1 MKKRYIQCFCLP
13 LACLLALT
21 ACAPGGETA
30 DADAEPL
37 PIEVPPPVE
46 QTNEGLTIF
55 YTDYDSYKVSILDAA
70 VNQYNLQHPD
80 QLARYELLSNCI
92 ACGVCEGSC
101 PVFAGGE
108 AFIGPAALI
117 TASRFIN
124 DSRDTQAAE
133 RMDAIDTADGIAAC
147 QSVRACTR
155 ECPRGI
161 DVGEEIWQLIAQ
173 VKER

>member
-1 MKKRYIQCFCLP
+1 M
-13 LACLLALT
+13 LAT
-21 ACAPGGETA
+21 T
-30 DADAEPL
+30 D
-37 PIEVPPPVE
+37 
-46 QTNEGLTIF
+46 EG
-55 YTDYDSYKVSILDAA
+55 KVD
-70 VNQYNLQHPD
+70 VFEYLQHPN

-133 RMDAIDTADGIAAC
+133 RMDAIEAC